1 MNTDL
6 SEAFGSELVLL
17 GAADDDA
24 LAAAADRLVRFLDQ
38 APGVPLSDVAYTC
51 AKAFPQNRQ
60 AVLAFVTHSTADLR
74 GRLVSAAGRIR
85 GGCARVRNTKAAAN
99 CWPVAA

>member
-17 GAADDDA
+17 GAADDEA

-38 APGVPLSDVAYTC
+38 APGVPLRDVAYTC
-51 AKAFPQNRQ
+51 AKAFP
-60 AVLAFVTHSTADLR
+60 
-74 GRLVSAAGRIR
+74 
-85 GGCARVRNTKAAAN
+85 
-99 CWPVAA
+99 